1 MNKFYLSVILLVFC
15 VLNLSAQ
22 QSLEFNQGLI
32 LDNNTLTVPA
42 GKIWKVTGIFG
53 EEYRYNECV
62 DVSPTSNHELNRV
75 RCAYTS
81 STWAYSRMSYSIA
94 QLTVNGVSI
103 PCRINGLNDQS
114 YTFYQGAGCTSSST
128 GITRNY
134 SCGNLA
140 SDPNLF
146 PIWLPAGTTVS
157 TGGPNTFCSV
167 IEFNIIP

>member
-1 MNKFYLSVILLVFC
+1 MKHFSFLSFLILSFC
-15 VLNLSAQ
+15 FSSLAQ
-22 QSLEFNQGLI
+22 QSLEFSRGII
-32 LDNNTLTVPA
+32 LDDNTQTVPA
-42 GKIWKVTGIFG
+42 GTIWKVTGIYG

-62 DVSPTSNHELNRV
+62 DVSSTSTHELNRV

-81 STWAYSRMSYSIA
+81 GTWSYSRMSYSIA
-94 QLTVNGVSI
+94 QFTMNGIAI

-114 YTFYQGAGCTSSST
+114 YTFYQGANCTSTST

-146 PIWLPAGTTVS
+146 PMWLPAGTTIS
-157 TGGPNTFCSV
+157 TGGPNTFASV
-167 IEFNIIP
+167 LEFNIIP